1 MSEVPAGWIF
11 ADSNVIDW
19 NEMGPG
25 IAMKQLGAAN
35 GRMFA
40 MFKFDAGYTGGSHE
54 HGDAEFTYV
63 IDGSIVSN
71 GVLMEAGHAYAAEAG
86 TSHTEFRTDTGATL
100 VSVFAIPGS

>member
-63 IDGSIVSN
+63 LDGDLISN
-71 GVLMEAGHAYAAEAG
+71 GVEMKAGHGYAAEAG
-86 TSHTEFRTDTGATL
+86 TTHTGFESPSGGT
-100 VSVFAIPGS
+100 VISVFQVPG